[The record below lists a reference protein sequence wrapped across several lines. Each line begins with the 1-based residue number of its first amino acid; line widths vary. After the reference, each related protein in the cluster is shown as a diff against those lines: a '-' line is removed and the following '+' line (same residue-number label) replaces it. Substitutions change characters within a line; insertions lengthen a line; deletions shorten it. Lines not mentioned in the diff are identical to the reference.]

1 MERRTHVGT
10 CTAHACSGTIKPME
24 PTNKAAMQKWVC
36 SLPSKELGDLLHFA
50 FQEKARRKKAAKKL
64 EKSRLARKN
73 YEANKLKDKTD
84 NILIDD
90 NIGKSLVK

>member
-1 MERRTHVGT
+1 MN
-10 CTAHACSGTIKPME
+10 

-36 SLPSKELGDLLHFA
+36 SLPSKELGHLLHFA
-50 FQEKARRKKAAKKL
+50 HQERAKRKKAKKKL
-64 EKSRLARKN
+64 EKSKLAREK
-73 YEANKLKDKTD
+73 YENNKLKDKTE

>member
-1 MERRTHVGT
+1 MN
-10 CTAHACSGTIKPME
+10 

-50 FQEKARRKKAAKKL
+50 FQEKAKRKKAAKKL
-64 EKSRLARKN
+64 EKSRFARER
-73 YEANKLKDKTD
+73 YENNKLKDKTE

-90 NIGKSLVK
+90 NMGKKPSN

>member
-1 MERRTHVGT
+1 MN
-10 CTAHACSGTIKPME
+10 

-50 FQEKARRKKAAKKL
+50 FQEKAKRKKAKKKL
-64 EKSRLARKN
+64 EKSKLAREK
-73 YEANKLKDKTD
+73 YENNKLKDKTE